1 MKEVTVDFNKDF
13 IERIV
18 PKIDW
23 TALSCAAGQLGVQL
37 PSEYNQSEANEELLK
52 QIHHALLEI
61 EIVDGHLVCPETGRK
76 FPISQGIP
84 NMLCN
89 EDEV

>member
-1 MKEVTVDFNKDF
+1 ME
-13 IERIV
+13 
-18 PKIDW
+18 
-23 TALSCAAGQLGVQL
+23 L
-37 PSEYNQSEANEELLK
+37 PLDLKQNNTNEDILK

-61 EIVDGHLVCPETGRK
+61 EVIDGHLECPETGRK